1 MGKPLTERPIS
12 YFSMDSSNFVIA
24 FSSNSGGKYLFF
36 DIFFKN
42 TNVNNILY
50 TNVIHKSEQKVVV
63 SDLQFFKTYTFVN

>member
-1 MGKPLTERPIS
+1 
-12 YFSMDSSNFVIA
+12 MDLSNFVIA

-50 TNVIHKSEQKVVV
+50 TNVIHKSEQKKVVMIE
-63 SDLQFFKTYTFVN
+63 FFYKIYTFVN